1 MKRSHIRQ
9 FLFVLV
15 LLCSVSSYVFLNH
28 VDRLNTASPSPEQGI
43 SGMEDKQETLLPDMA
58 VVKKL
63 IDASKFLSSF
73 VH

>member
-1 MKRSHIRQ
+1 MKRSHLRQ

-15 LLCSVSSYVFLNH
+15 LLCSVSSYVFLNY
-28 VDRLNTASPSPEQGI
+28 VNYSNPSLPSTEQE
-43 SGMEDKQETLLPDMA
+43 SANQEDKQEAILPDMA
-58 VVKKL
+58 VAKKL